1 MCRERYWS
9 IWMSNSLWINALI
22 DSDRSEKGKEQQWI
36 LTDVRFLRVNESHI
50 EKTAEHWIHSILLP
64 FYSLVFSSRIF
75 FARMHRT
82 WVCLI
87 LFVLTID
94 VKLNA
99 IKPLKDANGYYCCYS
114 KSARIIRL
122 INNTTAPVKFVY
134 RIFSTHFI
142 ICDDTNRE
150 CFFFSSRLELPI
162 HFYCTTVLDEW
173 SIIFVWMTIYV
184 MGFPL
189 LVLQTVSSFSISRC
203 WLRRPILIL
212 FWRTKV
218 ENTHYSF
225 HSGWFV
231 FFLKFG
237 RKKRSLLKRFAWR
250 GFRSWSGGETCTRA
264 KEARDKERP
273 ASSGHTFQH

>member
-1 MCRERYWS
+1 MEKIKPMYSGIGNCLVFFGACECACRRQLNNGYMCRERYWS
-9 IWMSNSLWINALI
+9 IWMSNSVLEINALI
-22 DSDRSEKGKEQQWI
+22 DSDRSERGKEQQWI
-36 LTDVRFLRVNESHI
+36 LTDVRFLRVNESHM

-87 LFVLTID
+87 LFVSTID

-150 CFFFSSRLELPI
+150 CFFSRLGWSCQYI
-162 HFYCTTVLDEW
+162 STVQL
-173 SIIFVWMTIYV
+173 
-184 MGFPL
+184 
-189 LVLQTVSSFSISRC
+189 C
-203 WLRRPILIL
+203 
-212 FWRTKV
+212 
-218 ENTHYSF
+218 
-225 HSGWFV
+225 
-231 FFLKFG
+231 
-237 RKKRSLLKRFAWR
+237 
-250 GFRSWSGGETCTRA
+250 
-264 KEARDKERP
+264 
-273 ASSGHTFQH
+273 